1 MGCPRLTY
9 KNENFLRVAYSK
21 KKETASKI
29 ALDYFSFGM
38 PMPNRQ
44 IIGGEPYRYAYQ
56 GQEKDPETGKE
67 AFQLR
72 LWDSRIGRWLTT
84 DPYGQFSSPYLG
96 MGNNPMNGIDPDGGY
111 KTWFGAALAWIGGGF
126 KGSINSSDNAKTP
139 WHKYSIVTRNDDNIR
154 FDFGLN
160 GGGAKELTDNGYRI
174 NSGTFE
180 FPREG
185 VMREKVNTWRE
196 DWKESDNNTLASV
209 AYGVID
215 PPYTFFANFS
225 LISPYPHDLSGK
237 PLTRGSSEHLDA
249 SVDGLISLTPL
260 MRVRAAKLNGGQFI
274 KKVNSIPKIGKEIIK
289 RPELR
294 GKLNRAFNWFSSNIG
309 TGIAPNA
316 GTVNS
321 NAKKA
326 HDIIHN

>member
-1 MGCPRLTY
+1 
-9 KNENFLRVAYSK
+9 
-21 KKETASKI
+21 
-29 ALDYFSFGM
+29 M

-44 IIGGEPYRYAYQ
+44 IVNGEPYRYAFQ

-72 LWDSRIGRWLTT
+72 LWDGRIGRWLTT
-84 DPYGQFSSPYLG
+84 DPYRQYSSPYVG
-96 MGNNPMNGIDPDGGY
+96 MGNDPINGIDPDGGY
-111 KTWFGAALAWIGGGF
+111 KTKWDRFWGWVGGGF
-126 KGSINSSDNAKTP
+126 KGSFTSSDNPGTE
-139 WHKYSIVTRNDDNIR
+139 WHKYGIVKNTGDGELT

-160 GGGAKELTDNGYRI
+160 NGGRQELLDYGYQTNGTNFY
-174 NSGTFE
+174 NSGSGF
-180 FPREG
+180 
-185 VMREKVNTWRE
+185 MREKVNTWRE
-196 DWKESDNNTLASV
+196 NWKESDNTAASV

-274 KKVNSIPKIGKEIIK
+274 KKVNSIPVIGKEIIK
-289 RPELR
+289 RSQLR
-294 GKLNRAFNWFSSNIG
+294 GKLNKALNWFSSNIG
-309 TGIAPNA
+309 SGLLPNA
-316 GTVNS
+316 GTVKTG
-321 NAKKA
+321 AKKA